1 MDGLGLMIIVLCACI
16 TDYVGFI
23 KKVMKQLQNARYV
36 LIQRTDVDLRQ
47 LDQSELA
54 AAAPGPPH
62 SVLYFIHFFIYYTVY
77 KHVMSFTVT
86 VNNCSC
92 GKVTCHCKMPRPY
105 RARLSLFLNVSVVTV
120 MSEMTV

>member
-1 MDGLGLMIIVLCACI
+1 M

-54 AAAPGPPH
+54 AAAPGSH
-62 SVLYFIHFFIYYTVY
+62 HE
-77 KHVMSFTVT
+77 
-86 VNNCSC
+86 
-92 GKVTCHCKMPRPY
+92 
-105 RARLSLFLNVSVVTV
+105 LFLLLACSVIC
-120 MSEMTV
+120 